1 MSPVH
6 SSTKIEPS
14 FMDLSFPDD
23 DDDDEYRPGVEDEL
37 DVRMIFSCL
46 FCCHVKDVL
55 LVLLKVIF

>member
-37 DVRMIFSCL
+37 DVRMIFYYL
-46 FCCHVKDVL
+46 FCCRVKDVL
-55 LVLLKVIF
+55 LVLLNMIF

>member
-1 MSPVH
+1 
-6 SSTKIEPS
+6 
-14 FMDLSFPDD
+14 MDLSFPDD

-37 DVRMIFSCL
+37 DVRMIFSYL